1 MVLRTFDGMS
11 PAIHESAYVDDT
23 AVVIGDVVIESGAS
37 IWPNATLRG
46 DDGTIYI
53 GPETSVQDNCVFHE
67 GADVG
72 SSVTVGHGAIVHG
85 CTVENDSLVGMGS
98 TILTG
103 AEIGSESV
111 VAAGAVVTGDTNVP
125 PRTLVAGVPA
135 EPVRELDGGYYDDDD
150 GESYYTRLARKHRET
165 STRVDRSE
173 LE

>member
-1 MVLRTFDGMS
+1 MVLRTFDGTA
-11 PAIHESAYVDDT
+11 PTVHESAYVDDT
-23 AVVIGDVVIESGAS
+23 AVIIGDVVIERGAS

-46 DDGTIYI
+46 DDGAIHI
-53 GPETSVQDNCVFHE
+53 GRETSVQDNCVFHE
-67 GADVG
+67 GAHVE

-85 CTVENDSLVGMGS
+85 CTVEEGSLVGMGS

-111 VAAGAVVTGDTNVP
+111 IAAGAVVTGDTTVP
-125 PRTLVAGVPA
+125 PKTLVAGVPA
-135 EPVRELDGGYYDDDD
+135 EPIRELDGGYYSDDD

-165 STRVDRSE
+165 ATRVDRSD